1 MTFCV
6 PVQGVFATNCYFAI
20 DRESNHGFLIDPGAE
35 GERLVPL
42 ILERG
47 WIIEKILLTHGHFDH
62 FGGVD
67 AVRDALDIPVLIH
80 EEGKAYLERPELNLS
95 HFCGGDLTVEGAQY
109 FRDGNLL
116 TLQEGNLQ
124 LRVIH
129 TPGHTNDSCVLY
141 DKAEKTAYVGD
152 TIFRGSMGN
161 PDYPTGNER
170 LLLKSI
176 RERVLALP
184 DDTLLCSGH
193 SDVTRVG
200 AEKPRYLWRDES

>member
-1 MTFCV
+1 MTYCV
-6 PVQGVFATNCYFAI
+6 PVRGVFVTNCYFAI
-20 DRESNHGFLIDPGAE
+20 DRETNHGFLIDPGAE
-35 GERLVPL
+35 GEKLVQL
-42 ILERG
+42 IFERG

-67 AVRDALDIPVLIH
+67 AVRDALDIPALIH

-95 HFCGGDLTVEGAQY
+95 RFCGGDLTVEDTKY
-109 FRDGNLL
+109 FCDGDLL
-116 TLQEGNLQ
+116 TLQEGDLQ
-124 LRVIH
+124 LKVIH

-141 DKAEKTAYVGD
+141 DEAEKTAYVGD
-152 TIFRGSMGN
+152 TIFKGSMGN

-176 RERVLALP
+176 RERVLTLP

-193 SDVTRVG
+193 SDVTRV
-200 AEKPRYLWRDES
+200 ATEKPRYMRYI

>member
-6 PVQGVFATNCYFAI
+6 PVRGVFVTNCYFAI
-20 DRESNHGFLIDPGAE
+20 DRGSNHGFLIDPGAE
-35 GERLVPL
+35 GEKLVQL

-95 HFCGGDLTVEGAQY
+95 RSCGGDLTFEGAKY
-109 FRDGNLL
+109 FRDGDLL
-116 TLQEGNLQ
+116 TLHEGNLR
-124 LRVIH
+124 LKAIH

-141 DKAEKTAYVGD
+141 DETEKTAYVGD
-152 TIFRGSMGN
+152 TIFKGSMGN

-176 RERVLALP
+176 RERVLTLP

-200 AEKPRYLWRDES
+200 AEKPRYVF